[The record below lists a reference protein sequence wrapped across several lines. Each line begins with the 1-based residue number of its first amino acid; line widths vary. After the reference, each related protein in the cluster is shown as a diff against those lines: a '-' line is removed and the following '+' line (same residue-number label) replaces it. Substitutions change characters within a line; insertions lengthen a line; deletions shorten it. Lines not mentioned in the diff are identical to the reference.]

1 MLDGPAAQHA
11 RDHRHVG
18 QEKPTTWYSVLGQIV
33 AWSIAAVL
41 FALILVLVIIPRV
54 TGSTPYTILTSSM
67 VPVMPPGTIVVDRPE
82 PFSAIR
88 VGDVLTYQIASGQPA
103 VVTHRVIGINVEE
116 DGSQTLTMKG
126 DANPSPDVR
135 HIISKQV
142 RGVVWYSIPLIGYI
156 GAVGSADGRSVIA
169 RVIGGGLIVY
179 AVYVLVVALVR
190 RRRTGALGK
199 DSPEMVTADAMTR
212 HSEPQ

>member
-11 RDHRHVG
+11 RDHRHATL
-18 QEKPTTWYSVLGQIV
+18 EKLTTWYSLLGQIV
-33 AWSIAAVL
+33 AWSVAAVL
-41 FALILVLVIIPRV
+41 FALILVLVVIPRV

-67 VPVMPPGTIVVDRPE
+67 VPLMPPGTIVVDRPE
-82 PFSAIR
+82 PFSDIK

-103 VVTHRVIGINVEE
+103 VVTHRVVGINVEQ

-142 RGVVWYSIPLIGYI
+142 RGVVWYSIPLIGYV
-156 GAVGSADGRSVIA
+156 GAVGTADGRSVIA
-169 RVIGGGLIVY
+169 RIIGGGLLVY
-179 AVYVLVVALVR
+179 AACVLIVALVR
-190 RRRTGALGK
+190 RRKRGTREQVN
-199 DSPEMVTADAMTR
+199 PERVTADAMTTR
-212 HSEPQ
+212 SDPQ